1 MCGIESLAGH
11 SAHMSSTLHVIVLA
25 AGASSRLGQPKQLVR
40 IGGRP
45 ALHRVVSSATSVAG
59 HGVTVVIGSHANELS
74 RLLAHSP
81 ASVIVNRHWEEG
93 MASSIRCG
101 LGALP
106 AACDAVLILLGD
118 QVAITVDDLK
128 RLTAAW
134 NEQQGSI
141 AAATYEQHVGVPAI
155 FPRTF
160 FSELSELRGDQ
171 GARRIL
177 ERNSYRLIRVPMPN
191 AGIDLDT
198 PEDLAAIIQRF
209 ERAEPTSL

>member
-1 MCGIESLAGH
+1 M
-11 SAHMSSTLHVIVLA
+11 SANLHVIVLA

-45 ALHRVVSSATSVAG
+45 ALHRVVSSATSLAG
-59 HGVTVVIGSHANELS
+59 HSVTVIIGAHANELS

-81 ASVIVNRHWEEG
+81 ASVIINRQWEEG

-101 LGALP
+101 LSALP

-118 QVAITVDDLK
+118 QVAVTADDLK
-128 RLTAAW
+128 RLAAAW
-134 NEQQGSI
+134 NDQEGSI
-141 AAATYEQHVGVPAI
+141 AAATYDQHVGVPAI

-160 FSELSELRGDQ
+160 FNELAELRSDQ

-177 ERNSYRLIRVPMPN
+177 ERNHYRLIRVPMPN
-191 AGIDLDT
+191 AAIDLDT
-198 PEDLAAIIQRF
+198 PEDLAALTQQF
-209 ERAEPTSL
+209 NNSKGTP

>member
-1 MCGIESLAGH
+1 
-11 SAHMSSTLHVIVLA
+11 MSSSLHVIVLA

-45 ALHRVVSSATSVAG
+45 ALHRVVSSATSLAG
-59 HGVTVVIGSHANELS
+59 HSVTVVIGSHAQDLS

-118 QVAITVDDLK
+118 QVAVTSDDLK
-128 RLTAAW
+128 RLAAAW
-134 NEQQGSI
+134 SDQEGSI
-141 AAATYEQHVGVPAI
+141 AAATYEQRVGVPAI
-155 FPRTF
+155 FPRIF
-160 FSELSELRGDQ
+160 FSELAELRGDQ

-191 AGIDLDT
+191 AAIDLDT
-198 PEDLAAIIQRF
+198 PDDLAALTQRF
-209 ERAEPTSL
+209 DRAEPTSL